1 MRRRSEEKRVETRTQ
16 RDQPWPRALWF
27 RLSGSRNAEELKKP
41 YKKRQGEKPAT
52 YNIIPSLLVTDKEAF
67 RRRGLLIS
75 REELC
80 FWELVICGMF
90 WIIQRNLILQA
101 PGKDRNRQA
110 NENETESTKART
122 NCVRENH
129 ATLYSTIIV

>member
-1 MRRRSEEKRVETRTQ
+1 
-16 RDQPWPRALWF
+16 
-27 RLSGSRNAEELKKP
+27 LSGSRNGEELKKP

-52 YNIIPSLLVTDKEAF
+52 YDIIPSLLVTDKETF

-80 FWELVICGMF
+80 FWELVKCGMF
-90 WIIQRNLILQA
+90 WIIQRNLILEA
-101 PGKDRNRQA
+101 PGEDRNRQA
-110 NENETESTKART
+110 NENETESTEART

-129 ATLYSTIIV
+129 ATLSSTNIV